1 MNKRSAFI
9 GVLMVAVC
17 CLTACKDDRAGTGS
31 GILYQSD
38 SIIVIAD
45 TFELRS
51 RIDTSGAVVSLP
63 DSMLLGEIETYYGT
77 MRAEI
82 LTQLTC
88 PEGYSYPENAVIDS
102 VGLYFHYSTWVGD
115 DKAPLSINVYEMDGK
130 QLNYARTYYTDIAVP
145 DYCSRT
151 KSILRNRRIVVA
163 SEKQDS
169 LVDANG
175 NYAPMVRMMMDSTS
189 DFFHRFASIRSF
201 TTQEEFNKQ
210 FKGLYIETDF
220 GSSTVLNI
228 KDIAMATYY
237 HFSYSKQGRDTTVND
252 MKIFYANSEI
262 RSVNH
267 IQYMNKAQLLAKL
280 QGDSAQYNYIIG
292 PAGIFT
298 RIALPV
304 KEMERSMHANLVEMI
319 FENGDTLLKRPY
331 VNLAELRVDVTN
343 VFTGSSTDKTRDD
356 WLQPAPYMLL
366 VRDASAAR
374 VLEGREIPTDT
385 CALVGALTTGVDS
398 VGDQIYYY
406 SYDLAT
412 LLTQELR
419 KDTVPEILEMRLVP
433 VITQTASTSSTTII
447 SSVKDAQAI
456 SATQIR
462 SAQSGMA
469 LKVIYSGF

>member
-1 MNKRSAFI
+1 MAI
-9 GVLMVAVC
+9 VC
-17 CLTACKDDRAGTGS
+17 CWTACKNDRPGTGS
-31 GILYQSD
+31 GILYDSD
-38 SIIVIAD
+38 SIIVISD

-51 RIDTSGAVVSLP
+51 RIDTSGAIVSLP
-63 DSMLLGEIETYYGT
+63 DSMLLGEIETDYGT

-102 VGLYFHYSTWVGD
+102 IGLYFHYSTWVGD

-130 QLNYARTYYTDIAVP
+130 QLNYARTYYTDIDVP

-163 SEKQDS
+163 SEKLDS
-169 LVDANG
+169 LVDASG

-189 DFFHRFASIRSF
+189 DFFHRFAAIRTF
-201 TTQEEFNKQ
+201 TNQDEFNKQ
-210 FKGLYIETDF
+210 FKGLFIETDF

-237 HFSYSKQGRDTTVND
+237 HFSYDKQGRDTTVND
-252 MKIFYANSEI
+252 MKVFYANSEI
-262 RSVNH
+262 RTVNH
-267 IQYMNKAQLLAKL
+267 IQYMNKAQLLAEL
-280 QGDSAQYNYIIG
+280 QNDSAEYNYIIA
-292 PAGIFT
+292 PAGIYT

-304 KEMERSMHANLVEMI
+304 RKMANAMHENLIETI

-343 VFTGSSTDKTRDD
+343 IFSGSTTDRTRND
-356 WLQPAPYMLL
+356 WLQPTPNMLL

-374 VLEGREIPTDT
+374 VLEGKEIPTDT
-385 CALVGALTTGVDS
+385 CALVASLTSSVDS
-398 VGDQIYYY
+398 IGDLVYYY

-419 KDTVPEILEMRLVP
+419 KDTVPEVLEMRLVP
-433 VITQTASTSSTTII
+433 VTTQTASTSSTTII
-447 SSVKDAQAI
+447 SSVKDAQTI
-456 SATQIR
+456 SATRIR
-462 SAQSGMA
+462 SAQSGLV

>member
-1 MNKRSAFI
+1 MSKRFAFI
-9 GVLMVAVC
+9 GVLMAVVC
-17 CLTACKDDRAGTGS
+17 GWTACKNDLLSTGS
-31 GILYQSD
+31 GILYDSD
-38 SIIVIAD
+38 SIVVIAD
-45 TFELRS
+45 TFELQS
-51 RIDTSGAVVSLP
+51 RIDTSGAIVSLP

-88 PEGYSYPENAVIDS
+88 PEGYSYPANAVIDS
-102 VGLYFHYSTWVGD
+102 IGLFFHYSTWVGD
-115 DKAPLSINVYEMDGK
+115 DKAPLAINVYEMDGK
-130 QLNYARTYYTDIAVP
+130 QLNYAKTYYTDIDVP

-163 SEKQDS
+163 SEKIDS

-201 TTQEEFNKQ
+201 TNQEEFNKQ
-210 FKGLYIETDF
+210 FKGLFIETDF
-220 GSSTVLNI
+220 GSSTMLNI

-237 HFSYSKQGRDTTVND
+237 HFSYDKQGRDTTVDD
-252 MKIFYANSEI
+252 MKVFYANSEI

-280 QGDSAQYNYIIG
+280 QNDSADYNYIIA

-304 KEMERSMHANLVEMI
+304 KKMANAMHENLIETI
-319 FENGDTLLKRPY
+319 DENGDTLLKRPY

-343 VFTGSSTDKTRDD
+343 VFSGSTTDRTRDD
-356 WLQPAPYMLL
+356 WLQPTPYMLL
-366 VRDASAAR
+366 VRDASATR
-374 VLEGREIPTDT
+374 VLEGKEIPTDT
-385 CALVGALTTGVDS
+385 CAIVASLTTSVDS
-398 VGDQIYYY
+398 IGDQIYYY
-406 SYDLAT
+406 TYDLAT

-419 KDTVPEILEMRLVP
+419 KDTVPDVLEMRLVP
-433 VITQTASTSSTTII
+433 VTTQTATTSSTTII
-447 SSVKDAQAI
+447 SSVKDAQTL
-456 SATQIR
+456 SATKIR
-462 SAQSGMA
+462 SAQSGLS